1 MVAIG
6 KKQRSYCLSR
16 EINDLYVD
24 DEFKIIMPYGGMG
37 IGKSALGIKAG
48 AEILGSVKE
57 PDYESLKDFIVFHPN
72 DFLEKILNIEK
83 RQKFIIWDDA
93 GVWLNALDY
102 ANPFVKAISKYINV
116 GRTDFAAIICTTPL
130 PTYIATK
137 IRQVPDAITIK
148 IVKASGGV
156 KNNKY
161 KYRLATAY
169 NFWIMPDMQHTG
181 VNYMWEDDFS
191 AMVDDDFYKWYKPYR
206 DHYATMV
213 KQIIRSE
220 IDTLKKKHEEFNWN
234 MSNSFIKEAKIN
246 EFCEIKKIDY

>member
-1 MVAIG
+1 VAVIV
-6 KKQRSYCLSR
+6 KKQRHYCLSK

-37 IGKSALGIKAG
+37 IGKSALAIKAG
-48 AEILGSVKE
+48 SEILGSIKE
-57 PDYESLKDFIVFHPN
+57 PDFETLKDYIVFHPN
-72 DFLEKILNIEK
+72 DFLEKILSIDERK
-83 RQKFIIWDDA
+83 KFIIWDDA

-148 IVKASGGV
+148 SVKASGA
-156 KNNKY
+156 KNKKY

-181 VNYMWEDDFS
+181 VNYLWEDDFS
-191 AMVDDDFYKWYKPYR
+191 AMIDDDFYKWYKPYR
-206 DHYATMV
+206 DHYAAMV
-213 KQIIRSE
+213 KQIIKKE
-220 IDTLKKKHEEFNWN
+220 IDELKKKNIEYSWN
-234 MSNSFIKEAKIN
+234 LQKDIVKEPKVI
-246 EFCEIKKIDY
+246 EFCEEKKIDY